1 MGTKF
6 WEVVS
11 PEHGLDPSGEYVGPG
26 DQQQQLDRGGKSELE
41 CLGLV

>member
-26 DQQQQLDRGGKSELE
+26 DQQQQLDRSGAGRDWRE
-41 CLGLV
+41 